1 MVLGS
6 WQAVSYTPSV
16 PTGPL
21 SPSQPLPRP
30 PLPSFWSPH
39 PSLLSGQ
46 RISPRPP
53 VPDLGHCPQAQEGGH
68 LPSGRARTERVG
80 SRLLSS
86 GPRCLQ
92 NSQHDPISQLA
103 GFRGKWEQTTGNP
116 ELSRP
121 IQDTQHNPTT
131 LSSFVLCIGDQ
142 TLCFSG
148 DWGRRT
154 MQHPNPQFSYWV
166 RWPQGRVETLARGGI
181 PGFPS
186 S

>member
-1 MVLGS
+1 MALGS

-16 PTGPL
+16 PAGPL

-39 PSLLSGQ
+39 PSLFSGQ
-46 RISPRPP
+46 RISPRTP

-68 LPSGRARTERVG
+68 LPSGRARTERVA

-103 GFRGKWEQTTGNP
+103 GFRGKWEQTTGNQ

-121 IQDTQHNPTT
+121 IRDTQHNPTIHF
-131 LSSFVLCIGDQ
+131 LPSFSAWGTQRFTSPGTGDAGQCSTQTPDSHIG
-142 TLCFSG
+142 
-148 DWGRRT
+148 
-154 MQHPNPQFSYWV
+154 Y
-166 RWPQGRVETLARGGI
+166 GG
-181 PGFPS
+181 PRAG
-186 S
+186 